1 MLGLWQP
8 AGRHVTVENG
18 RRGASSM
25 RGHRSMCAAAEEGG
39 PPRGDHFC
47 TLPARSPW
55 LSTPTACHH
64 LPPLLVTV
72 KSISL
77 LLKEIKMKPFR
88 GSYCM
93 GGARHTV
100 SIVQDAEGD
109 PAPAPKT
116 PAGAGPRAGGV
127 AGWGH
132 TSTGPACSGG
142 VGVPGRQAA
151 AGVGAL
157 QVDALGG
164 RGAVV
169 VQSVGA
175 LVPICRRERRD
186 GSR

>member
-1 MLGLWQP
+1 
-8 AGRHVTVENG
+8 
-18 RRGASSM
+18 M

-93 GGARHTV
+93 GGPATLCPSYRTQKATPPP
-100 SIVQDAEGD
+100 SPRQKQGPEPEGWQVGD
-109 PAPAPKT
+109 T
-116 PAGAGPRAGGV
+116 PAQARPARAGLASLAV
-127 AGWGH
+127 
-132 TSTGPACSGG
+132 
-142 VGVPGRQAA
+142 RQR
-151 AGVGAL
+151 
-157 QVDALGG
+157 QV
-164 RGAVV
+164 
-169 VQSVGA
+169 
-175 LVPICRRERRD
+175 
-186 GSR
+186 